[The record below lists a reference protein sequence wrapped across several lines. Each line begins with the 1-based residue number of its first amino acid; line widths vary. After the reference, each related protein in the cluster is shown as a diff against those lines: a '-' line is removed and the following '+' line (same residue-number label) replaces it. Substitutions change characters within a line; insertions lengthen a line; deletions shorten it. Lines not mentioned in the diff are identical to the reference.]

1 MNKERVP
8 VLWII
13 IPCYNEE
20 EVLPVTAPIFL
31 EKLQQLMSEGRVDK
45 QSRILLINDGSVD
58 KTWDLI
64 CSLSER
70 NC

>member
-13 IPCYNEE
+13 ITCYNEE